1 MECNNNDHHQLSNPY
16 AIELNNVTIR
26 LSNKDILKSITLAI
40 EQGGIF
46 ALLGPSG
53 CGKTTLIRTLVGRL
67 HPINN
72 HDGTRGKI
80 SILGK
85 DPHAYGQLVG
95 FMPQEMALH
104 FANTIDEELYF
115 YGRLANMHSEKIQ
128 QRCQFLMNLLELS
141 HKRKLIFKLSG
152 GQQRRVSF
160 AIALLHEPRLL
171 ILDEPTVGVDP
182 LLRRKIW
189 QHLTEITMKNDVTAI
204 LTTHYIEE
212 ARQANLVSFMR
223 HGQLLETG
231 HPNELLL
238 KHEQQVSLEGVFL
251 ELCERRQMLDI
262 QFQGKEKL
270 HHHKSLTIANKI
282 CYSCQSVKRPCCKKN
297 SCCLALRS
305 CSRPSTGRSL
315 YALLI
320 KDIIK
325 FQRNPFM
332 LIIQFL
338 VPILQITL
346 FCLCVGRKLTNI
358 PMGFIS
364 RETIRSSSTSGLIF
378 DKIDKNVLNL
388 IEYKSI
394 NEAQHL
400 FHLGYLFGIIDI
412 GENFTR
418 EIFDKVQSCSFSDV
432 HKYNDSQMIIYLDE
446 TNRQMVYT
454 IAEEFIRVFKIIDID
469 FNLGLFASTSS
480 NHSLFKLG
488 QFQNHLPKIEYT
500 FTHFMIPGIILSVIF
515 FFNVALTALSIV
527 TEQSDGTQERVW
539 ITGVKSN
546 QIILSQL
553 IIHSLILIIQIVIV
567 LFTSLFIF
575 EIPLRGSLLYPSLLC
590 IIQGFCGMTFGLVI
604 STIFTTEINAHQ
616 VTMSIFYPVLLLS
629 GIVWPLEGQPIWM
642 RTISAWLPMT
652 KAIDAMRGTLLKG
665 WCIQHLVVQQA
676 FMVSFLWSM
685 VFLILTLLVFNCRR
699 L

>member
-115 YGRLANMHSEKIQ
+115 YGRLANMPSEKIQ

-182 LLRRKIW
+182 LLRR
-189 QHLTEITMKNDVTAI
+189 N
-204 LTTHYIEE
+204 
-212 ARQANLVSFMR
+212 
-223 HGQLLETG
+223 
-231 HPNELLL
+231 
-238 KHEQQVSLEGVFL
+238 
-251 ELCERRQMLDI
+251 
-262 QFQGKEKL
+262 
-270 HHHKSLTIANKI
+270 
-282 CYSCQSVKRPCCKKN
+282 
-297 SCCLALRS
+297 
-305 CSRPSTGRSL
+305 
-315 YALLI
+315 
-320 KDIIK
+320 
-325 FQRNPFM
+325 M

>member
-171 ILDEPTVGVDP
+171 ILE
-182 LLRRKIW
+182 
-189 QHLTEITMKNDVTAI
+189 
-204 LTTHYIEE
+204 
-212 ARQANLVSFMR
+212 
-223 HGQLLETG
+223 
-231 HPNELLL
+231 
-238 KHEQQVSLEGVFL
+238 
-251 ELCERRQMLDI
+251 
-262 QFQGKEKL
+262 
-270 HHHKSLTIANKI
+270 
-282 CYSCQSVKRPCCKKN
+282 KN

>member
-1 MECNNNDHHQLSNPY
+1 MECTISDHHQLSNPC
-16 AIELNNVTIR
+16 AIELIDVTIR
-26 LSNKDILKSITLAI
+26 LSNKDILKSINLSI

-67 HPINN
+67 HPIAN
-72 HDGTRGKI
+72 HDKTQGKI

-85 DPHAYGQLVG
+85 HPHAFGQLVG

-104 FANTIDEELYF
+104 STNTIDEELFF
-115 YGRLANMHSEKIQ
+115 YGRLADMSTQKIQ
-128 QRCQFLMNLLELS
+128 QRCQFLINLLELP
-141 HKRKLIFKLSG
+141 HKRKSIFKLSG

-182 LLRRKIW
+182 LLRKKIW
-189 QHLTEITMKNDVTAI
+189 QHLTEITMKTDVTAI

-238 KHEQQVSLEGVFL
+238 KHEQQTLEGVFL
-251 ELCERRQMLDI
+251 ELCERRRMLEMQRHGQENI
-262 QFQGKEKL
+262 
-270 HHHKSLTIANKI
+270 HHHKSLTTIANKI
-282 CYSCQSVKRPCCKKN
+282 RHSCQSIISSCCMKN
-297 SCCLALRS
+297 SCCRALRS
-305 CSRPSTGRSL
+305 CARPSIGRSL

-346 FCLCVGRKLTNI
+346 FCLCVGRKLTNVPI
-358 PMGFIS
+358 GFIS
-364 RETIRSSSTSGLIF
+364 RETIQSSSMSGLIF
-378 DKIDKNVLNL
+378 NNIDKNVLNL

-394 NEAQHL
+394 DEPQHL
-400 FHLGYLFGIIDI
+400 FQLGYLLGIIDI
-412 GENFTR
+412 GGNFTR
-418 EIFDKVQSCSFSDV
+418 ELFEKINSCSYSDV
-432 HKYNDSQMIIYLDE
+432 NKYNDSQLIIYLDQ
-446 TNRQMVYT
+446 TNRQMVYS
-454 IAEEFIRVFKIIDID
+454 IAEEFIRVFKSIDVE
-469 FNLGLFASTSS
+469 FHLGFFTSISS
-480 NHSLFKLG
+480 NQSLFKLG
-488 QFQNHLPKIEYT
+488 HFQNYLPDIEHT
-500 FTHFMIPGIILSVIF
+500 FTHFMIPGIVLSVIF
-515 FFNVALTALSIV
+515 FFNVALTALSLV
-527 TEQSDGTQERVW
+527 TEQSDGTQERVS

-546 QIILSQL
+546 EIILSQL
-553 IIHSLILIIQIVIV
+553 IIHLLILIIQIVIV
-567 LFTSLFIF
+567 LFTSLYIF
-575 EIPLRGSLLYPSLLC
+575 KIPLRGSLLYSSLLC
-590 IIQGFCGMTFGLVI
+590 MIQGFCGMTFGLVI

-616 VTMSIFYPVLLLS
+616 VTMSTFYPVLLLS
-629 GIVWPLEGQPIWM
+629 GIVWPIEGQPMWM
-642 RTISAWLPMT
+642 RRIAKWLPMT
-652 KAIDAMRGTLLKG
+652 KAIDAMRGILLKG
-665 WCIQHLVVQQA
+665 WSIKHLIVQQG
-676 FMVSFLWSM
+676 FIVTFIWSM
-685 VFLILTLLVFNCRR
+685 VFLILTLLIFNCRR